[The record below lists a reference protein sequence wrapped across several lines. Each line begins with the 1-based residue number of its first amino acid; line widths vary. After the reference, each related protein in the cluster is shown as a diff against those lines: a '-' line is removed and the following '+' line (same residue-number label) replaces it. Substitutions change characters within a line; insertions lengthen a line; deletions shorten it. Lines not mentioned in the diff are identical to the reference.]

1 MFLRI
6 EPASGVPVYRQI
18 VDQLKYQIANRT
30 LRPGQRLPSV
40 RELGQRLAT
49 NQNTILKVY
58 DLLEG
63 DGWVVRRQGDGTFVA
78 DHQPMLNM
86 GEQRRRVG
94 RILAHAAAEAVH
106 FRLNRQE
113 LHQLLDAEIHAIEQQ
128 RGSDESR

>member
-1 MFLRI
+1 M
-6 EPASGVPVYRQI
+6 
-18 VDQLKYQIANRT
+18 
-30 LRPGQRLPSV
+30 
-40 RELGQRLAT
+40 
-49 NQNTILKVY
+49 
-58 DLLEG
+58 
-63 DGWVVRRQGDGTFVA
+63 VRRQGDGTFVA

-128 RGSDESR
+128 RGSHES